1 MPNCHMAE
9 RTQET
14 KQGIEYELEMAWR
27 RFQKKNSCMKIDKS
41 HAVMVKRAGSGVRWA
56 WIWIPTLPLA
66 SVRPGMS
73 YNLFEATKNPSK
85 SPHCPRDS
93 ITSPKMA
100 IKTLHDLAYIQ
111 FFFLCLLL
119 SLHGPVSDPWM
130 FHVLPYL
137 RDSACAISP
146 GGSEMPS
153 PTLLLPPLPIFHLS
167 CPFRYLRTS
176 AGFW

>member
-14 KQGIEYELEMAWR
+14 KQGIECELEMAGR
-27 RFQKKNSCMKIDKS
+27 QFQKKKHSCMKTDKCY
-41 HAVMVKRAGSGVRWA
+41 AVMVKRAGSGVRWA

-66 SVRPGMS
+66 FVRPGMS
-73 YNLFEATKNPSK
+73 YNLFEPTKSPSK

-93 ITSPKMA
+93 ITFPKMA
-100 IKTLHDLAYIQ
+100 IKTLHDLAYMQ
-111 FFFLCLLL
+111 LSLLL

-137 RDSACAISP
+137 RDSACAIYP
-146 GGSEMPS
+146 GGTEMPS
-153 PTLLLPPLPIFHLS
+153 PTLLLPPSPICHLS
-167 CPFRYLRTS
+167 CPFRCLKTF

>member
-1 MPNCHMAE
+1 MPNCYMAE

-14 KQGIEYELEMAWR
+14 KQGIECELEMAWR

-56 WIWIPTLPLA
+56 WIWIPTLPLHLWDLEWVII
-66 SVRPGMS
+66 SLR
-73 YNLFEATKNPSK
+73 LL
-85 SPHCPRDS
+85 
-93 ITSPKMA
+93 
-100 IKTLHDLAYIQ
+100 KTLPSLPIAPEIASPLPRWLSRPCMIWLI
-111 FFFLCLLL
+111 FNSLLL

-130 FHVLPYL
+130 FPVLPYL